1 MSRRFDDR
9 VDAGQALARLLS
21 HYSGRPDVVV
31 LGLARGG
38 VPVAAEVAAAL
49 GAPLDVFV
57 VRKIGAPGRPE
68 LAVGAI
74 ASGGASVWND
84 DVMASLSIDRS
95 SLDETVAAEQT
106 ELDRRERLYRGD
118 RPRPPVEGRTVILVD
133 DGLATGA
140 SMRAA
145 VGAVRQLGAQ
155 TLIVAVPTA
164 PRGTDLGP
172 EVDEFV
178 CAAMPSPFR
187 AVASSY
193 RRFPQTSDEEVR
205 ALLDR

>member
-9 VDAGQALARLLS
+9 VDAGQVLAGLLS
-21 HYSGRPDVVV
+21 HHSGRPDVVV

-38 VPVAAEVAAAL
+38 VPVAAEIATAL

-68 LAVGAI
+68 LAAGAI
-74 ASGGASVWND
+74 ASGGATVWND
-84 DVMASLSIDRS
+84 DVIASLSIS
-95 SLDETVAAEQT
+95 ASALAQTVAAEQV
-106 ELDRRERLYRGD
+106 ELDRREQLYRGSRS
-118 RPRPPVEGRTVILVD
+118 RPRIEGRTVILVD

-140 SMRAA
+140 SMRVA
-145 VGAVRQLGAQ
+145 VRAVRQLGA
-155 TLIVAVPTA
+155 TTVVVAVPTA
-164 PRGTDLGP
+164 PVGTDLGP

-178 CAAMPSPFR
+178 CAATPSPFR

-193 RRFPQTSDEEVR
+193 RRFPQTTDDEVR